1 MSGNKYLNPDDDKKF
16 DALMLRI
23 ESMKESGIKLNTV
36 RKEFMKHEKVQ
47 VIKNPYRYIKSDDPN
62 KPYIR
67 MVSKIYYYNFAT
79 DDEYDTEDQDQVNLK

>member
-1 MSGNKYLNPDDDKKF
+1 MSSNKYFNPDDDKKF
-16 DALMLRI
+16 DRLMARI
-23 ESMKESGIKLNTV
+23 ESMKESEVNLNAV
-36 RKEFMKHEKVQ
+36 RDEFMETEKIQ

-67 MVSKIYYYNFAT
+67 MVTKFYYFNFAT